1 MKEALLLYSLLFV
14 FSVSAKET
22 IATVSQNASIV
33 KLQQDGDEFKKV
45 KDSFSEKS
53 PFKFVDSFL
62 NFGAA
67 SSEASDQDTT
77 ILSEYLD
84 SAKVEDVF
92 EYRKKN
98 SDISGPIVRYI
109 DPQDDLEEPIW
120 KTVNHKLR
128 NNLVLNEDE
137 SSFAN
142 GLKKSLSKLPKV
154 EGITFRGASVTSKT
168 LEKYFPGAEI
178 SEKGFLST
186 TLDARIAHGFAF
198 AQVPDSPKQADRWSV
213 VFIINGKSG
222 RYISFF
228 VPTNMHEIE
237 ILFPTNTSFQV
248 KRVVKDPKTQTA
260 TVWLTESK
268 K

>member
-22 IATVSQNASIV
+22 IAIVSQNTPIV
-33 KLQQDGDEFKKV
+33 KLQQNGEEFKKV
-45 KDSFSEKS
+45 KDSFSENS
-53 PFKFVDSFL
+53 SFKFVDSFL

-67 SSEASDQDTT
+67 SSEASDQDSI

-84 SAKVEDVF
+84 SANVEDVF
-92 EYRKKN
+92 EFLDKN

-120 KTVNHKLR
+120 QTVNHKLR

-137 SSFAN
+137 SSFAI

-168 LEKYFPGAEI
+168 LDKYFPGAEI

-186 TLDARIAHGFAF
+186 TLDARIAHGFANT
-198 AQVPDSPKQADRWSV
+198 QVPGSPIQADRWNV
-213 VFIINGKSG
+213 VFIIDGKSG

-248 KRVVKDPKTQTA
+248 KRVVKDPKTKSA
-260 TVWLTESK
+260 TVWLIEK
-268 K
+268 